1 MICINVD
8 TTYDREVTGEDE
20 HTLEC
25 HDEMLKGLI
34 NRCYVPYHCGIRS
47 VALHPEPEDDH
58 GKLVGMLQKTILP
71 PSANHQRASVPC
83 PLILD

>member
-20 HTLEC
+20 HTIEC
-25 HDEMLKGLI
+25 HDELLKGLI
-34 NRCYVPYHCGIRS
+34 IRSYVPYHRGIRS
-47 VALHPEPEDDH
+47 VGLLPEPEDDY

-71 PSANHQRASVPC
+71 PSANH
-83 PLILD
+83 

>member
-8 TTYDREVTGEDE
+8 TTYDREITGEDE

-34 NRCYVPYHCGIRS
+34 NRSYVPYHCGIRS
-47 VALHPEPEDDH
+47 VALHPEPEEDH
-58 GKLVGMLQKTILP
+58 GKLVGMLHKTILP
-71 PSANHQRASVPC
+71 PSANH
-83 PLILD
+83 

>member
-1 MICINVD
+1 VICINVA

-47 VALHPEPEDDH
+47 VALHPEPEDDY
-58 GKLVGMLQKTILP
+58 GKLVGMLQKFILP
-71 PSANHQRASVPC
+71 PSANH
-83 PLILD
+83 